1 MIAGDDAAPEA
12 LLERARTARD
22 AAYAP
27 YSEFRVGAAL
37 EADDGRVY
45 TGVNVENASSP
56 VGVCAERVALGK
68 AVADGAR
75 TFRRLAFSSSGDG
88 PVTPCGMCR
97 QALAEFGSG
106 LEVWSAVRD
115 GEPRRWSLDE
125 LLPHAFRRAPADRSG
140 AEDEPA
146 PGGRA

>member
-1 MIAGDDAAPEA
+1 MTADDTAAPEP
-12 LLERARTARD
+12 LLDRARTVRN

-37 EADDGRVY
+37 EDDAGRVY

-75 TFRRLAFSSSGDG
+75 TFRRLALASSGDE

-97 QALAEFGSG
+97 QALAEFGGG
-106 LEVWSAVRD
+106 LEVWSAVRE
-115 GEPRRWSLDE
+115 GEPRHWTLDE
-125 LLPHAFRRAPADRSG
+125 LLPHAFRRAPTGRSG
-140 AEDEPA
+140 PEDESQ

>member
-1 MIAGDDAAPEA
+1 MTAGDAAAPGS

-75 TFRRLAFSSSGDG
+75 TFRRLALSSSGDG

-97 QALAEFGSG
+97 QALAEFGG
-106 LEVWSAVRD
+106 DLEVWSAVRN
-115 GEPRRWSLDE
+115 GEPRRWRLDE
-125 LLPHAFRRAPADRSG
+125 LLPHAFRRVPTDGSG
-140 AEDEPA
+140 AEDESP